1 MDGLVVVEAH
11 HSRRMMGWLY
21 VGGGGGNL
29 CTEAINPARTIYS
42 LCVHEPCIHFAC
54 RICCARCRAFTYPN
68 SCSRCA
74 RAIALLQHSCCENG
88 ARVLLRRLQHAA
100 AASSRA
106 FGLRLRI
113 SWAWRAVSIR
123 CRDSSCDG
131 PRLCKKSFALK
142 RELSTVQ
149 KTKTEPGKTEPG
161 FWFSLSGILFCGFCH
176 SGKKFLPAIPLC
188 YVMCHMLQIGCSAAL
203 CTKGSSSNCV

>member
-1 MDGLVVVEAH
+1 MHRGPQSRPHHLFTLRAESAVQGVVRSHIPTAAPVALAL
-11 HSRRMMGWLY
+11 SPCCSTAAVKM
-21 VGGGGGNL
+21 
-29 CTEAINPARTIYS
+29 AR
-42 LCVHEPCIHFAC
+42 V
-54 RICCARCRAFTYPN
+54 
-68 SCSRCA
+68 
-74 RAIALLQHSCCENG
+74 SCCVG
-88 ARVLLRRLQHAA
+88 CSMQLRQALEL
-100 AASSRA
+100 
-106 FGLRLRI
+106 GLRLRI

-131 PRLCKKSFALK
+131 PRYDTGCARKAFPLK

-176 SGKKFLPAIPLC
+176 SGKKFLPTIPLC